1 MKIILFMKKLIKRK
15 KKKEKKKK
23 KRLKKETKISKT
35 LDSQMFSKQPGDS
48 I

>member
-15 KKKEKKKK
+15 RKKKKRK

>member
-15 KKKEKKKK
+15 KKRKKEK

>member
-15 KKKEKKKK
+15 RKKKK
-23 KRLKKETKISKT
+23 RKNRLKKETKISKT
-35 LDSQMFSKQPGDS
+35 LNSQMFSKQPGGS

>member
-1 MKIILFMKKLIKRK
+1 MKKLIKRK
-15 KKKEKKKK
+15 RKKKKRK